1 MLQGIGLGAVGYKYS
16 QGTLKN
22 FPAIIQTLNLE
33 SSTANK
39 LLYKKNIEATI
50 LELNKLNLNE
60 TTMPKIEV
68 LKKKPEGIL
77 LFNKLLKKSKE
88 FNRRMVINERP
99 YLTKLSSSLV
109 SKVEIIP
116 NLSAREAITRISESL
131 ELLKVMKDAAL
142 NSNMKPYEKINFVEM
157 ISGINTLL
165 TEFDILEK
173 TIESVSAQILVLKN
187 ESEKIKQT
195 QILEIIRD
203 SQKSANEF
211 HYFIF
216 SQLIF
221 LATTL
226 GLSLL
231 IRKET
236 NSLIDDNNKSLED
249 TLSKLL
255 LDKDKTQLDRLTNP
269 VIKRNI
275 KRSLLE
281 SDGKHSINNFLSF
294 AIPFPAFIV
303 NQNKIIIW
311 ANKAMKERG
320 SIDEELIKK
329 QLLTSDM
336 LLKILG
342 LNSCEH
348 PDELRTTSALISG
361 EEISFFKDPNYPGCF
376 VAIVQEA
383 KEEILTKNKSYM
395 EIMPP
400 PVPFEARPKDLS
412 GPSDEISL
420 SFCLSKNILI
430 LTRQLIDNGVKI
442 DVKID
447 ENILVNVAEE
457 KFNEFL
463 KTTLTG
469 LVSDSMQSGSRVIR
483 ISGVREGA
491 MYNVVINHF
500 NPINQVLSEVLNH
513 LSIDAGVNYQ
523 ISGNRILMGMLT
535 VSLGYQLERGRSMD
549 L

>member
-1 MLQGIGLGAVGYKYS
+1 M
-16 QGTLKN
+16 
-22 FPAIIQTLNLE
+22 IQTLNLE
-33 SSTANK
+33 SSSANK
-39 LLYKKNIEATI
+39 LLHKKNIEATI
-50 LELNKLNLNE
+50 LELSKLNVNQ
-60 TTMPKIEV
+60 TTMAKIEG
-68 LKKKPEGIL
+68 LNKKPEGIL
-77 LFNKLLKKSKE
+77 LYKKLLKKSKE
-88 FNRRMVINERP
+88 FNRKMVINERP
-99 YLTKLSSSLV
+99 YLTKLSSGLV

-116 NLSAREAITRISESL
+116 NLSAREATTRISESL

-165 TEFDILEK
+165 NEFDIIEK
-173 TIESVSAQILVLKN
+173 TIENLSAQMLVIKT
-187 ESEKIKQT
+187 ESEQIKQT
-195 QILEIIRD
+195 QISRILQD
-203 SQKSANEF
+203 SQASAKEF
-211 HYFIF
+211 HFLLF
-216 SQLIF
+216 SQLLF

-226 GLSLL
+226 GLTLL
-231 IRKET
+231 IRKKT
-236 NSLIDDNNKSLED
+236 NSLIDENDRSLED

-255 LDKDKTQLDRLTNP
+255 LDNDKTQLDRLTNP
-269 VIKRNI
+269 GIKRNI
-275 KRSLLE
+275 KRSLVE
-281 SDGKHSINNFLSF
+281 ADGRHFINDVLAF

-336 LLKILG
+336 LFKILG
-342 LNSCEH
+342 LNSRER
-348 PDELRTTSALISG
+348 PDDLRTTSSLISG
-361 EEISFFKDPNYPGCF
+361 EEISFFKDPNYPGCY

-383 KEEILTKNKSYM
+383 KEEILAKNKSYT

-400 PVPFEARPKDLS
+400 PVPFEARPKYLG
-412 GPSDEISL
+412 GPTDEISL

-430 LTRQLIDNGVKI
+430 LTRQLIDKGVKI

-469 LVSDSMQSGSRVIR
+469 LTGDSLPSTSKVIR

-491 MYNVVINHF
+491 MYSLVIDHF
-500 NPINQVLSEVLNH
+500 NPVNQVLSEVLSH
-513 LSIDAGVNYQ
+513 LSVEAGVNYQ